1 MNQGLSP
8 DLWQLFTYATD
19 DGKAIAEYRVDGA
32 WAVVRVDGRERPPI
46 PEKRDDAKRVS
57 ARLLDPANLT
67 TVMVGKPQG
76 FDAAPPSGK

>member
-1 MNQGLSP
+1 M
-8 DLWQLFTYATD
+8 WQLFTYATD

-57 ARLLDPANLT
+57 APSRQERAPSRRPIGIEREHA
-67 TVMVGKPQG
+67 VGVAIREG
-76 FDAAPPSGK
+76 ARVR